1 MKIAKFALSA
11 LALLLLNTLMAQQP
25 NIQNF
30 RPYNQEGINVFEPA
44 KDNETPY
51 EGFKLRVGGSFTQQ
65 FQALEHSNQADPNFF
80 LNPRDNREY
89 NLNELYPLGSGFNL
103 ATANLNFD
111 FQIEDGIRVSLENY
125 MSSRH
130 HSEFWVK
137 GGYIQ
142 MDKLPMFGSPEWF
155 SKYLRVKIGH
165 FQINYGDQQFRRTD
179 NGNAI
184 YNPFVGNT
192 IMDPFTTEIGGEV
205 YLFATNNFMVMGGMT
220 AGLISGDVRD
230 YGSGNKQPSI
240 YGKLAYDDQVNEDL
254 RIRLS
259 ASVYMNSNSPRN
271 TLYGGDR
278 TGSRFYYAMEPL
290 NYIDARAGNALT
302 STSTANRFTSGRLD
316 PGFSNEITTFMINPF
331 IKFKGLEFF
340 GTYEMS
346 SGQRSTETDKR
357 DFTQL
362 SAELVYRFL
371 AREQLFVGARYNT
384 VSGRLQGFADDIS
397 IDRYELAA
405 GWFPTKNLLLKGAY
419 VNQTYNDF
427 PSSNLFHGGEFK
439 GVMIEAVVGF

>member
-1 MKIAKFALSA
+1 MKIVKFALSA
-11 LALLLLNTLMAQQP
+11 LALLMLNSLLAQQP

-44 KDNETPY
+44 KDAETPY

-65 FQALEHSNQADPNFF
+65 YQALEHSNQADPNFF

-192 IMDPFTTEIGGEV
+192 IMDAFTTEIGGEV

-290 NYIDARAGNALT
+290 NYVDARAGNALT

-316 PGFSNEITTFMINPF
+316 PGFGNEITTFMINPF

-384 VSGRLQGFADDIS
+384 VSGRLQGFTDDIS

-439 GVMIEAVVGF
+439 GMVIEAVVGF